1 MCRAEQLLRD
11 ALKERRL
18 RGQALTSCSL
28 SRKREREQEAQPREI
43 RATALCAWM
52 DSKFSTSTA

>member
-18 RGQALTSCSL
+18 RSCSL